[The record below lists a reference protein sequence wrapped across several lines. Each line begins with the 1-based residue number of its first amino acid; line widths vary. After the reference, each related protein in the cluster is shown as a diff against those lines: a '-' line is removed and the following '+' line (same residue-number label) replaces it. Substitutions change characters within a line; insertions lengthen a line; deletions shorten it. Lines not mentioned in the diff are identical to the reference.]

1 MKKMERNG
9 KRTERPLPQNAG
21 ARPRNTARNRSA
33 APQNMRVRAGGRRR
47 KRGPNRGC
55 FVVVLL
61 CLLAA
66 ITLAVVWLTWD
77 QQPEGDPVLPAEEQ
91 EQTTQP
97 SEETPQEQPSDQQ
110 QTEEQPA
117 DEEQTGEQTEEQS
130 QYEQLAQQFAQEK
143 QEYYLLLANT
153 DNPLP
158 EDWTVETE
166 EVQNGYEM
174 DARVAP
180 AMREM
185 IDAAAA
191 DGVDLL
197 VCSAYRSIEKQQSL
211 FDTSVQNYMAQGM
224 TEEEATAKT
233 ATETAI
239 PGTSEHQTGLAA
251 DIVTPTHQTLD
262 PEFADTEAGQWL
274 SEHAYEYGFVLRY
287 PADKQDV
294 TGIIYESWHYRF
306 VGKTHAKLM
315 KESGLCLEEYLQQE
329 VPEGYT
335 GIADPYADPQTDL
348 VQ

>member
-1 MKKMERNG
+1 M
-9 KRTERPLPQNAG
+9 
-21 ARPRNTARNRSA
+21 
-33 APQNMRVRAGGRRR
+33 
-47 KRGPNRGC
+47 
-55 FVVVLL
+55 
-61 CLLAA
+61 
-66 ITLAVVWLTWD
+66 
-77 QQPEGDPVLPAEEQ
+77 
-91 EQTTQP
+91 
-97 SEETPQEQPSDQQ
+97 
-110 QTEEQPA
+110 
-117 DEEQTGEQTEEQS
+117 
-130 QYEQLAQQFAQEK
+130 
-143 QEYYLLLANT
+143 
-153 DNPLP
+153 
-158 EDWTVETE
+158 ETE

-180 AMREM
+180 AMQEM

-224 TEEEATAKT
+224 TEEEATART

-348 VQ
+348 AQ